1 MEDTAEGFGQPI
13 RQILEPVFSIE
24 RQTPDPF
31 SEKPRYH
38 IQVEDRLWTLLYRP
52 IVRVTEW
59 VAARIA
65 MMQHGR
71 IYGYLLYMFATL
83 LLLLFLAR

>member
-1 MEDTAEGFGQPI
+1 M
-13 RQILEPVFSIE
+13 
-24 RQTPDPF
+24 PDPF

-65 MMQHGR
+65 IMQHGR

-83 LLLLFLAR
+83 LLLLFFAL